1 MRAPGSSTSTSAA
14 SVIVVGVDARTMGQ
28 IRETLGAEAVVP
40 ATSASFE
47 EALPTIDKVRP
58 DAVIVGFDKDF
69 DEALRVAQQISVQY
83 ARTQMV
89 ALAQRADPDRIR
101 AAMRAGY
108 REYVVLPEDADLLR
122 QAIHEATFRDGPDE
136 DNGEVIALWG
146 SKGGV
151 GTTFLAVNLGAE
163 LSPVQRTCVVDLD
176 FSMGDV
182 AAMLDMQP
190 TQTMLDLLRNV
201 HRLDERMLAGSVA
214 VHASKLHVLAQPTD
228 LEQREEVRGD
238 MVMKVLTAVA
248 RSYQYVLVDCGS
260 RLDEATLTAVTVAD
274 RVLLIATPDVPAIRN
289 TWRRLQLI
297 ERLGIERDRVH
308 LVLNRVDRKTPE
320 IPFSEI
326 ETNLNRKVDASV
338 SEDRAVVRSVNHG
351 KLLRDVDRKTP
362 VAKELE
368 AMIGLVTDGEVA
380 QPSKADGFMSRLF
393 KF

>member
-1 MRAPGSSTSTSAA
+1 MRAPGSPNSTSAA
-14 SVIVVGVDARTMGQ
+14 SVIVVGVDSRTMGQ

-40 ATSASFE
+40 ATPTSFE
-47 EALPTIDKVRP
+47 EALATIDKVRP

-151 GTTFLAVNLGAE
+151 GTTFLAVNLGSE

-190 TQTMLDLLRNV
+190 TQTMLDVLRNV

-274 RVLLIATPDVPAIRN
+274 RILLIATPDVPAIRN

>member
-1 MRAPGSSTSTSAA
+1 MRAPGSPTSTSAA
-14 SVIVVGVDARTMGQ
+14 SVIVVGVDNRAMGQ

-40 ATSASFE
+40 ATSTSFDD
-47 EALPTIDKVRP
+47 ALGVIEKSRP
-58 DAVIVGFDKDF
+58 DAIIVGFDQDF
-69 DEALRVAQQISVQY
+69 DDAIRVAQQVSAQF

-89 ALAQRADPDRIR
+89 ALSHRADPDRIR

-108 REYVVLPEDADLLR
+108 REYVVLPEDGDLLR
-122 QAIHEATFRDGPDE
+122 QAIHEASFREGPDE

-163 LSPVQRTCVVDLD
+163 LSPVQRVCVVDLD
-176 FSMGDV
+176 FSMGDA

-190 TQTMLDLLRNV
+190 AQTMLDLLRNV

-248 RSYQYVLVDCGS
+248 RSYQYVIVDCGS
-260 RLDEATLTAVTVAD
+260 RLDEATLTAATVAD
-274 RVLLIATPDVPAIRN
+274 RLLLIATPDVPAIRN

-308 LVLNRVDRKTPE
+308 LVVNRIDRKTPE
-320 IPFSEI
+320 LTLSEI

-338 SEDRAVVRSVNHG
+338 GEDRAVVRAVNHG
-351 KLLRDVDRKTP
+351 KLLREVDRKSP
-362 VAKELE
+362 VLKDLE
-368 AMIGLVTDGEVA
+368 TTIGLVTDGEIA
-380 QPSKADGFMSRLF
+380 APAKTDGFMSRLF

>member
-1 MRAPGSSTSTSAA
+1 MRAPGSNTSTSA
-14 SVIVVGVDARTMGQ
+14 SSIVVVGVDGRTMGQ

-40 ATSASFE
+40 TSSTSFDD
-47 EALPTIDKVRP
+47 ALAVIEKSRP
-58 DAVIVGFDKDF
+58 DAVIVGFDQDF
-69 DEALRVAQQISVQY
+69 DEAIRVAQQIAIQY

-89 ALAQRADPDRIR
+89 ALSNRADPDRIR

-122 QAIHEATFRDGPDE
+122 QAIHEASFREGPDE
-136 DNGEVIALWG
+136 DNGEVITLWG

-163 LSPVQRTCVVDLD
+163 LSPVQRVCVVDLD
-176 FSMGDV
+176 FSMGDA

-190 TQTMLDLLRNV
+190 SQTMLDLLRNV

-214 VHASKLHVLAQPTD
+214 VHSSKLHVLAQPTD

-248 RSYQYVLVDCGS
+248 RSYQYVIADCGS

-308 LVLNRVDRKTPE
+308 LIVNRVDRKTPE
-320 IPFSEI
+320 LTLSEI
-326 ETNLNRKVDASV
+326 ETNLNRKIDATI
-338 SEDRAVVRSVNHG
+338 SEDRAVVRAVNHG
-351 KLLRDVDRKTP
+351 KLLRDVDKKTP
-362 VAKELE
+362 VIKDLE
-368 AMIGLVTDGEVA
+368 TTIGLVTDGEVA
-380 QPSKADGFMSRLF
+380 PPAKTDGFMSRLF